1 MSGKTRI
8 IALLLVSIAIT
19 YTPMAF
25 STTNCEQTF
34 TFFGV
39 TWDIYNQ
46 NKITFWVGEDVSG
59 ECMGSH
65 LIQVTVSDT
74 TSCIHTAYNVN
85 YANWDWLRH
94 GFSNLSGLTL
104 EKLSNKEGSWSDSAG
119 SLRISAPP
127 SDTLEIR
134 KIYQS
139 SYEAQWTARHGIEA
153 IKLPQIQEVLT
164 KLIYYYPVGLYVD
177 YKISDAY
184 YIPSQKLLIVF
195 THQPHLAAGF
205 DSMHGFLIFRI
216 IK

>member
-1 MSGKTRI
+1 M
-8 IALLLVSIAIT
+8 
-19 YTPMAF
+19 
-25 STTNCEQTF
+25 
-34 TFFGV
+34 
-39 TWDIYNQ
+39 W
-46 NKITFWVGEDVSG
+46 
-59 ECMGSH
+59 SH
-65 LIQVTVSDT
+65 LIQVTILDT
-74 TSCIHTAYNVN
+74 TSYIHTTFVVK
-85 YANWDWLRH
+85 YAEWDWLKQEFNNF
-94 GFSNLSGLTL
+94 GGLPF
-104 EKLSNKEGSWSDSAG
+104 EKLRSKDGIWSDSAG
-119 SLRISAPP
+119 SFRISAPP

-153 IKLPQIQEVLT
+153 IRLPQIQGVMT
-164 KLIYYYPVGLYVD
+164 KLLYYYPVGLYVD

>member
-34 TFFGV
+34 TFFGA
-39 TWDIYNQ
+39 TSDGFNY

-59 ECMGSH
+59 ECLWSH
-65 LIQVTVSDT
+65 LIQVTILDT
-74 TSCIHTAYNVN
+74 TFIVK
-85 YANWDWLRH
+85 YAEWDWLKQEFNNF
-94 GFSNLSGLTL
+94 GGLPF
-104 EKLSNKEGSWSDSAG
+104 EKLRSKEGIWSDSAG
-119 SLRISAPP
+119 SFRISAPAP
-127 SDTLEIR
+127 DSVEIR

-139 SYEAQWTARHGIEA
+139 SYEAQWTARHGMDT

-164 KLIYYYPVGLYVD
+164 KLVYYYPVGLYVD

-184 YIPSQKLLIVF
+184 YIPSQKLLIIF